1 MPHAWLT
8 AGCLFFNTLVDD
20 NRLQNPKEVAMVRKI
35 RLGAL
40 VSGGGTNLQ
49 AIMDACESGGLAA
62 EMAFVG
68 SDNPDAFGLKRAA
81 ERGIPTFVADYRA
94 VIRAF
99 RANPQGAGLPPDF
112 RIEEVAA
119 KQGLLRKDASPGES
133 SFFLKTRAIAEARL
147 IEAMRPYPFDLL
159 ILAGF
164 MRNLT
169 PYFIDRVSPDR
180 TRPRI
185 MNIHPALLPKFGG
198 KGMYGHFVHEA
209 VIASGEKESGVTIH
223 LVDEIYDNGKIL
235 HQARVPVNPGD
246 TPEMLAARVLEQEHY
261 WYPRVLDKFIRG
273 EYEG

>member
-1 MPHAWLT
+1 
-8 AGCLFFNTLVDD
+8 
-20 NRLQNPKEVAMVRKI
+20 VALVRKI

-81 ERGIPTFVADYRA
+81 DRGIPTFVVDYRA
-94 VIRAF
+94 VIRSF
-99 RANPQGAGLPPDF
+99 RANPQGARLPPDF
-112 RIEEVAA
+112 RIEEVRA
-119 KQGLLRKDASPGES
+119 KQSLLPQDADPGQLAL
-133 SFFLKTRAIAEARL
+133 FLKTRAVAEAGL
-147 IEAMRPYPFDLL
+147 IEAMRPYPSDLL

-185 MNIHPALLPKFGG
+185 MNIHPALLPAFPGTDGYGDTFRYGCKIGG
-198 KGMYGHFVHEA
+198 CTVHFVDYGEDSGPIIGQRAFAIQADDTIDA
-209 VIASGEKESGVTIH
+209 VRKRG
-223 LVDEIYDNGKIL
+223 
-235 HQARVPVNPGD
+235 
-246 TPEMLAARVLEQEHY
+246 LEQE
-261 WYPRVLDKFIRG
+261 WQLYPECIQLFA
-273 EYEG
+273 EGRLKLVRMAHELPGGKRFERAVVEILPEKG